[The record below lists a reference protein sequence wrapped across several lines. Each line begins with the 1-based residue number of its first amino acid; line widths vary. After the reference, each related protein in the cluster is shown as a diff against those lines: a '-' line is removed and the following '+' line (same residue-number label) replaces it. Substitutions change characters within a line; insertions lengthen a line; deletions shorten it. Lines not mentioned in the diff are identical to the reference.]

1 MHREI
6 EAKILN
12 INPEEVQEK
21 LRGLGAILKQEL
33 DLEQIV
39 WWIPNTEKRSSVR
52 VRKASDGSIRLTM
65 KQKVTEGLGYNE
77 WELDVSNYEHTAAII
92 DALLPNP
99 ELRLEYSHRR
109 QDWYLGDTLIN
120 IDWFPRLAPLVEIE
134 AKSEEKVR
142 EVAEQ
147 LGFNPSQL
155 LNKGVIS
162 LLFEEFGL
170 KIGDKVKLN

>member
-12 INPEEVQEK
+12 VNPGKVQEK
-21 LRGLGAILKQEL
+21 LRELGATLKQEL

-52 VRKASDGSIRLTM
+52 VRKASDGSLRLTM
-65 KQKVTEGLGYNE
+65 KQKVTDDLGYNE
-77 WELDVSNYEHTAAII
+77 WELDVSDYENAIAVI

-99 ELRLEYSHRR
+99 ELRIEFSHHR
-109 QDWYLGDTLIN
+109 QDWYLGGTLIN
-120 IDWFPRLAPLVEIE
+120 IDWFPKLAPLVEIE
-134 AKSEEKVR
+134 AESEEKVR

-147 LGFNPSQL
+147 LGFSSSQL
-155 LNKGVIS
+155 LNKGVVS
-162 LLFEEFGL
+162 LLFEELGL
-170 KIGDKVKLN
+170 KIGDKVKLS

>member
-12 INPEEVQEK
+12 VDPEEVQKK
-21 LRGLGAILKQEL
+21 LRKLGATLAQEL

-52 VRKASDGSIRLTM
+52 VRKASDGSLRLTM

-77 WELDVSNYEHTAAII
+77 WELDVSNYEYTAAII
-92 DALLPNP
+92 DVLLPNP
-99 ELRLEYSHRR
+99 ELRLEYSHHR
-109 QDWYLGDTLIN
+109 QDWNLGDTLIN
-120 IDWFPRLAPLVEIE
+120 IDWFPKLAPLVEIE

-147 LGFNPSQL
+147 LGLSSSKL
-155 LNKGVIS
+155 LNKGVVS
-162 LLFEEFGL
+162 LLFEKLGL
-170 KIGDKVKLN
+170 KIGDKVKL